1 MNSRTTI
8 IFLTIFIIF
17 SISLNFTFFG
27 QTINLKTLDL
37 FQKPYVPH
45 PDIVIL
51 AIDNKSLNFLGR
63 WPWSRKIH
71 SQILQELETIKPQ
84 IVGLD
89 IIFSET
95 ENDQTDEEFSKSI
108 GKASFQVV
116 LAGEAVFLKGSD
128 QPQRL
133 VAPLSKLM
141 KNQNASLGLTNL
153 ESDSD
158 GVVRSFP
165 KAVTIG
171 SQTYLPFSLQLAEIL
186 KVDPN
191 FISDASR
198 KSYLVN
204 LAGSAGSFPIYSISD
219 FLQDKVPKEKL
230 SRKIILI
237 GATASDLHDT
247 VLTSQ
252 KKPIISGVEFN
263 ANLLDNI
270 LLQRQITLL
279 PKIISFILGSLIGI
293 TYLLVFSKISDKN
306 LSILLITSSLAFPLI
321 SFVLWQMGLALTYF
335 SNLIL
340 CFITFVFNALFGWF
354 KSVIEKRRLK
364 KTFEHYF
371 SPQVMQEILKN
382 PQRLKLGGQRAQ
394 VSVLFSD
401 IRNFTTIT
409 ENLKPEKLTN
419 LLHEY
424 FTHMSSEILA
434 TDGVLD
440 KFIGDAIMAFWG
452 APIEQKDHA
461 DRAVITAI
469 NMNKRLKK
477 LQKKWLRIG
486 YPFVDAGIGINS
498 GAVTVGNMGSQD
510 RFDYTVIGDDVNIAS
525 RLEGLNKEFKS
536 NIIIS
541 QATKDALTIPIKS
554 KFLGEVQV
562 KGKTV
567 PLKIYQIFLN
577 YLKK

>member
-27 QTINLKTLDL
+27 QIINLKTLDL
-37 FQKPYVPH
+37 FTRGHSPH
-45 PDIVIL
+45 PDIVVL

-71 SQILQELETIKPQ
+71 SQILQKLETIKPQ
-84 IVGLD
+84 VVGMD

-108 GKASFQVV
+108 GKASFHVV

-133 VAPLSKLM
+133 VVPLSKLM

-153 ESDSD
+153 EIDTD

-165 KAVTIG
+165 KAITIG
-171 SQTYLPFSLQLAEIL
+171 NQTYLPFSLQLAEIL

-230 SRKIILI
+230 SGKIILI

-252 KKPIISGVEFN
+252 KKPIVSGVEFN

-279 PKIISFILGSLIGI
+279 PKIMSFILGSLIGI

-382 PQRLKLGGQRAQ
+382 PQRLKLGGQRVTA
-394 VSVLFSD
+394 SVLFSD

-409 ENLKPEKLTN
+409 EKLKPEKLTN

-510 RFDYTVIGDDVNIAS
+510 RFDYTVIGDGVNIAS

-567 PLKIYQIFLN
+567 PLKIYQVILN
-577 YLKK
+577 